1 MKTREE
7 IFNEVLE
14 NLSEGKDIFTIS
26 ITDELRF
33 AFVLS
38 NYDAIMEG
46 NIWNWFTNEE
56 TRTRK
61 VAKTGKF
68 EDDLYYLIDL
78 LIEDAKVAQMA

>member
-1 MKTREE
+1 MKRREE

-14 NLSEGKDIFTIS
+14 NLSEGKNIFTIS

-38 NYDAIMEG
+38 DYDAIMEG
-46 NIWNWFTNEE
+46 NIWNWFTNKE

-61 VAKTGKF
+61 VAKMGEF

-78 LIEDAKVAQMA
+78 LIEDAKVAQMV